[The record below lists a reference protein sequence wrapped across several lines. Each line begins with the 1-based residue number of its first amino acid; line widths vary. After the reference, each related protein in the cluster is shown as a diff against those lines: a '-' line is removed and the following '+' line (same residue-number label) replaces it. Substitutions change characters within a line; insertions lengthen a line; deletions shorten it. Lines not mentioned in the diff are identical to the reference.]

1 MRSEIILNFEEFLK
15 TEEKS
20 KATIEKYVRDIR
32 RFMLFSRN
40 LIDKKT
46 VLEYKEK
53 LRDEAAVSSANSM
66 IAAINCFLKF
76 IGRGECCI
84 KQFRIQRRIY
94 RREDRELT
102 KNEYKRLV
110 YAADKSGNERLSLIL
125 QTICA
130 TGIRVSELQYITT
143 EAVERGE
150 AYVTCKGKSRI
161 IWIPSKLQKK
171 LEKYMREKDISD
183 GAVFVTKKGR
193 PVSRN
198 NIWKEMKNLCSMA
211 NVEKRKVFPHN
222 LRHLFARSFY
232 NIDKDLSKLAD
243 LLGHSSIETTRIY
256 ITETG
261 RRHRLKLETM
271 RLIL

>member
-53 LRDEAAVSSANSM
+53 LRDEYAVSSANSM

-150 AYVTCKGKSRI
+150 AYVTCKGTVCV
-161 IWIPSKLQKK
+161 PL
-171 LEKYMREKDISD
+171 Y
-183 GAVFVTKKGR
+183 G
-193 PVSRN
+193 
-198 NIWKEMKNLCSMA
+198 
-211 NVEKRKVFPHN
+211 
-222 LRHLFARSFY
+222 
-232 NIDKDLSKLAD
+232 
-243 LLGHSSIETTRIY
+243 
-256 ITETG
+256 
-261 RRHRLKLETM
+261 
-271 RLIL
+271 